1 MKSINTEDSMAKRKP
16 KQRTRGKLDDTF
28 TKIYD
33 RMIAKQKLASRGRNA
48 DTEAKAARDAIV
60 MAMGDNEEATL
71 TDGRVI
77 RRVKQKRNL
86 PPLPA
91 KVLRWEQLKEVT
103 EDMETT

>member
-1 MKSINTEDSMAKRKP
+1 MAKRKP

-33 RMIAKQKLASRGRNA
+33 RMLAKQKLAARGRNA

-60 MAMGDNEEATL
+60 MAMGNHAEATL

-77 RRVKQKRNL
+77 RRIPQKRHL

-91 KVLRWEQLKEVT
+91 KTIRWEQLKDVSE
-103 EDMETT
+103 E